1 MCFEFLN
8 SLFSSKRSFLVYEFN
23 KLWIIMNYSSAIGSF
38 FLGFLCPLQR
48 SASNFGNAAYK
59 FMLCYSPFQHS
70 HPQSVSQLDDILL
83 VPYFEHKCYSR
94 LTFKHLS
101 MSSKDSSHLES
112 ICPYRGYILPCLE
125 RSNLY

>member
-1 MCFEFLN
+1 MQ
-8 SLFSSKRSFLVYEFN
+8 SVH
-23 KLWIIMNYSSAIGSF
+23 F

-48 SASNFGNAAYK
+48 SANSFGNAAYK
-59 FMLCYSPFQHS
+59 FILCYSPFQHS

-101 MSSKDSSHLES
+101 MSSNDSHLES
-112 ICPYRGYILPCLE
+112 ICLRGYILPCLE
-125 RSNLY
+125 SQIVLIVHFEEIKSYPKLSFCKLQYHQEANHTHI